1 MRTPARQENPLITK
15 TVTPT
20 LSPRTILWRRVAAIG
35 PGLVFL
41 AAAVGP
47 QSLVSNATAGI
58 THGYTFLWA
67 LALSV
72 LARYIFLET
81 TARYVLATGESLIEG
96 YARVGR
102 WALWMILAFVLIRRH
117 VSNLYQ
123 LLLVGLTMS
132 WLVPLPGG
140 GGAKIWSVLFW
151 GGGFA
156 LMYWGRYRVVERC
169 CRPLVVLLGVAL
181 AGAAVLARPDPL
193 AIAKGFLHPTLGGGD
208 GSLSAAF
215 VLMALFGSAAG
226 SVSNLKYPAFLHEKG
241 WRDPSRLAEQ
251 RFDLAQGALGLLLM
265 GVLIQVAAA
274 AALYPSAVSIREPE
288 ELVMA
293 FGAILGPVG
302 LVMVAIGL
310 WAAVF
315 STFLASNTG
324 YSLVTSDIAG
334 ILSGRRETAPVG
346 ERKAYRWALVWF
358 VASPLYALWTDW
370 SPVWIVLVAAVIQ
383 AILLPVNAA
392 LLLALTTDRKRMG
405 ELQNSKATNVALVVL
420 VVISTALIA
429 RNVWEWL

>member
-1 MRTPARQENPLITK
+1 
-15 TVTPT
+15 VT
-20 LSPRTILWRRVAAIG
+20 LWGRAAAIG

-41 AAAVGP
+41 AAALGP
-47 QSLVSNATAGI
+47 QSLVSNAAAGI
-58 THGYTFLWA
+58 TYGYGLLWA

-81 TARYVLATGESLIEG
+81 TARYVLATGETLIEG

-117 VSNLYQ
+117 ISNLYQ

-132 WLVPLPGG
+132 WLLPLGSG

-151 GGGFA
+151 AVGFA
-156 LMYWGRYRVVERC
+156 LMYWGRYRVVERW
-169 CRPLVVLLGVAL
+169 CRPLVVLLGGAL
-181 AGAAVLARPDPL
+181 AGAAWLSRPDPL
-193 AIAKGFLHPTLGGGD
+193 AIAQGFLHPALGNDNGAMSG
-208 GSLSAAF
+208 AF

-251 RFDLAQGALGLLLM
+251 RCDLASGAFGLLLM
-265 GVLIQVAAA
+265 GVLIQIAAA
-274 AALYPSAVSIREPE
+274 AALHPSAAPIREPE
-288 ELVMA
+288 DLVAA

-315 STFLASNTG
+315 STYLASNTG
-324 YSLVTSDIAG
+324 YSLVTADILG
-334 ILSGRRETAPVG
+334 VLSGRKDATPIGQRPAF
-346 ERKAYRWALVWF
+346 RWALIWF
-358 VASPLYALWTDW
+358 VVSPLYALWTDW
-370 SPVWIVLVAAVIQ
+370 SPVWIVLAASIIQ
-383 AILLPVNAA
+383 AVLMPVNAA
-392 LLLALTTDRKRMG
+392 LLLLLTARRERMG
-405 ELQNSKATNVALVVL
+405 RLANGIATNVALVLL
-420 VVISTALIA
+420 VVMSAALIA
-429 RNVWEWL
+429 RNAWEWL